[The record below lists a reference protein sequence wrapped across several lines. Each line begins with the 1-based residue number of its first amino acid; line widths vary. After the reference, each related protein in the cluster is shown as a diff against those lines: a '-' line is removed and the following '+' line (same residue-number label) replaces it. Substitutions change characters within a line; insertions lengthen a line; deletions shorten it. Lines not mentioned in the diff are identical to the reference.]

1 MSVEKLSLDKRL
13 GLNKYEIDSESHI
26 EVDKELCEKCEAKP
40 CLFVCPAEVYKL
52 EDGKLVY
59 SYEDCLE
66 CGTCIIACKGM
77 GRGAVNWR
85 NPRGGFGIVY
95 RYG

>member
-1 MSVEKLSLDKRL
+1 MNVEKLSLDRRL

-26 EVDKELCEKCEAKP
+26 EVDKELCEKCETKV

-52 EDGKLVY
+52 EEDKLVY

-66 CGTCIIACKGM
+66 CGTCIIACKSE
-77 GRGAVNWR
+77 GRGAINWK